1 MLFRLKSATAAL
13 CMTAAFALALPAWV
27 NAAEETTG
35 NAPAAAAPDK
45 PVDAEAQAKRMK
57 NARVGF
63 GNNCG
68 RCHENFGLHAG
79 PGPKLAGIK
88 LNKEQVVTTI
98 ANGRNAMPSFKKTL
112 TPEQIDMYADY
123 ILSLKDAE

>member
-1 MLFRLKSATAAL
+1 MSFIALSLRAVLVVSSALTL
-13 CMTAAFALALPAWV
+13 SLPTWA
-27 NAAEETTG
+27 NAAEENT
-35 NAPAAAAPDK
+35 AAPSEK
-45 PVDAEAQAKRMK
+45 PAEAPQTDADTAKKMK

-88 LNKEQVVTTI
+88 LNKEQIVQTI
-98 ANGRNAMPSFKKTL
+98 TNGRNAMPSFKKTL
-112 TPEQIDMYADY
+112 TVTQIESYADY
-123 ILSLKDAE
+123 ILSLKEE